1 MDIKELR
8 KTEAYKELRA
18 YVDKHVPEANRPYQ
32 LGQLAKRF
40 LARFNED
47 DGQYFAGH
55 RHHDR
60 VLNIQVAFGWA
71 ETPEGHD
78 WWWFIRD
85 CKQVDLNPCPINGVK
100 KAPKAAPRKR
110 VGWWV

>member
-1 MDIKELR
+1 MMDIKELR

-18 YVDKHVPEANRPYQ
+18 YVEKHVPEANRPYQ

-47 DGQYFAGH
+47 EGKYFEANGFH
-55 RHHDR
+55 PLR
-60 VLNIQVAFGWA
+60 LMEAFPWDD
-71 ETPEGHD
+71 TPEGHD
-78 WWWFIRD
+78 WWLFIQD